1 MFVACVPKM
10 SSGWLS
16 DSQFIAREKQA
27 HGWVQLQCCRAR
39 IDQKEAAAACM
50 REGAVVIFFK
60 NDVES
65 VKPLVGVIM
74 RE

>member
-1 MFVACVPKM
+1 M

-27 HGWVQLQCCRAR
+27 HGWVQLQYCRAR
-39 IDQKEAAAACM
+39 LDQKEAAARM
-50 REGAVVIFFK
+50 WVGAVVICFE
-60 NDVES
+60 NDAES
-65 VKPLVGVIM
+65 VKPLVGVIW

>member
-1 MFVACVPKM
+1 MVCVPKM

-27 HGWVQLQCCRAR
+27 YGWIQLQCCRAR
-39 IDQKEAAAACM
+39 IDQKEAAARM
-50 REGAVVIFFK
+50 REGAVVIFFN
-60 NDVES
+60 NDAES
-65 VKPLVGVIM
+65 VKPQVGVIW

>member
-1 MFVACVPKM
+1 MFATCVPKM

-27 HGWVQLQCCRAR
+27 HGLVQLQCCRAR
-39 IDQKEAAAACM
+39 IDQKEAAACM